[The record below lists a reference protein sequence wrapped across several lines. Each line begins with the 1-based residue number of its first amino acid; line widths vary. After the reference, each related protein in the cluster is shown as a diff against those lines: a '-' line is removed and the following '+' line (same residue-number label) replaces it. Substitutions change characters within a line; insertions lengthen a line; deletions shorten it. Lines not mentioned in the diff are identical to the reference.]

1 MFTNPIKHKSKIET
15 MKKVTKLGSKW
26 NNSANAGTFYWNLNN
41 ATSNRNRNISRQLV
55 NARNRRGKSKNP
67 RLFKYILCIPELPR
81 RLAKKTA
88 PARGKLKIKLGCI
101 SKFESLFSKVES
113 SA

>member
-1 MFTNPIKHKSKIET
+1 

-55 NARNRRGKSKNP
+55 NARNRRGKSQIPTCSNRFSVFLNYPAAWRNRQPPQGEVKN
-67 RLFKYILCIPELPR
+67 
-81 RLAKKTA
+81 
-88 PARGKLKIKLGCI
+88 KIGLY
-101 SKFESLFSKVES
+101 
-113 SA
+113 

>member
-1 MFTNPIKHKSKIET
+1 
-15 MKKVTKLGSKW
+15 MKKVTKLGGKW

-55 NARNRRGKSKNP
+55 NARNRRGKSQNP

-101 SKFESLFSKVES
+101 SKFESLFSKVEN

>member
-1 MFTNPIKHKSKIET
+1 

-55 NARNRRGKSKNP
+55 NARNRRGKSK
-67 RLFKYILCIPELPR
+67 IPTCSNRFSVFLNY
-81 RLAKKTA
+81 
-88 PARGKLKIKLGCI
+88 PAAWRNRQPPQVEVKNKIGLY
-101 SKFESLFSKVES
+101 
-113 SA
+113 

>member
-1 MFTNPIKHKSKIET
+1 

-55 NARNRRGKSKNP
+55 NARNRRGKSQNP
-67 RLFKYILCIPELPR
+67 RLFKYIFCIPELPR

-101 SKFESLFSKVES
+101 SKFESLFSKVEN

>member
-1 MFTNPIKHKSKIET
+1 

-55 NARNRRGKSKNP
+55 NARFSLWGSDLLP
-67 RLFKYILCIPELPR
+67 HRLFQINLCIPESPR
-81 RLAKKTA
+81 RLAEQTA
-88 PARGKLKIKLGCI
+88 PERGKLKIKFGRVGRL
-101 SKFESLFSKVES
+101 
-113 SA
+113 

>member
-1 MFTNPIKHKSKIET
+1 

-55 NARNRRGKSKNP
+55 NVRFSRGKFPGCFNDKSV
-67 RLFKYILCIPELPR
+67 F
-81 RLAKKTA
+81 
-88 PARGKLKIKLGCI
+88 LKDRATWQNRQPPKGG
-101 SKFESLFSKVES
+101 S
-113 SA
+113 

>member
-1 MFTNPIKHKSKIET
+1 

-55 NARNRRGKSKNP
+55 NAGFSRGIFPGCFNDKSVFLKDRATWQNRQPPKGGS
-67 RLFKYILCIPELPR
+67 
-81 RLAKKTA
+81 
-88 PARGKLKIKLGCI
+88 
-101 SKFESLFSKVES
+101 
-113 SA
+113 

>member
-1 MFTNPIKHKSKIET
+1 

-55 NARNRRGKSKNP
+55 NARFSRGKFPGCFNDKSV
-67 RLFKYILCIPELPR
+67 F
-81 RLAKKTA
+81 
-88 PARGKLKIKLGCI
+88 LKDRATWQNRQPPKGG
-101 SKFESLFSKVES
+101 S
-113 SA
+113 

>member
-1 MFTNPIKHKSKIET
+1 MHATGGENP
-15 MKKVTKLGSKW
+15 
-26 NNSANAGTFYWNLNN
+26 
-41 ATSNRNRNISRQLV
+41 
-55 NARNRRGKSKNP
+55 NP
-67 RLFKYILCIPELPR
+67 PPVQYILCIPELPR

-113 SA
+113 SD

>member
-1 MFTNPIKHKSKIET
+1 LFTNPIKHKSKNRNH
-15 MKKVTKLGSKW
+15 KKVTKLGSKW

-55 NARNRRGKSKNP
+55 NARNRRGKSKSP
-67 RLFKYILCIPELPR
+67 PVQYILCIPELPR

-88 PARGKLKIKLGCI
+88 PTRGKLKIKLGCI
-101 SKFESLFSKVES
+101 SKFKSLFSKVES

>member
-1 MFTNPIKHKSKIET
+1 

-55 NARNRRGKSKNP
+55 NARFSRGIFPGCFNDISVFLKDRATWQKQ
-67 RLFKYILCIPELPR
+67 
-81 RLAKKTA
+81 TA
-88 PARGKLKIKLGCI
+88 PERGKLKIKFVVLVD
-101 SKFESLFSKVES
+101 FES
-113 SA
+113 

>member
-1 MFTNPIKHKSKIET
+1 

-41 ATSNRNRNISRQLV
+41 AASNRNRDIGGQLV
-55 NARNRRGKSKNP
+55 NARNRRGKSKSP
-67 RLFKYILCIPELPR
+67 PVQYILCIPELPR

-88 PARGKLKIKLGCI
+88 PHKGEVKNKIGLY
-101 SKFESLFSKVES
+101 
-113 SA
+113 

>member
-1 MFTNPIKHKSKIET
+1 

-55 NARNRRGKSKNP
+55 NARFSRGIFPGCFNDISVFLKDRATWQNRQPPKGEVKNKIC
-67 RLFKYILCIPELPR
+67 RI
-81 RLAKKTA
+81 
-88 PARGKLKIKLGCI
+88 GKL
-101 SKFESLFSKVES
+101 
-113 SA
+113 

>member
-1 MFTNPIKHKSKIET
+1 

-55 NARNRRGKSKNP
+55 NARNRRGKSQNP
-67 RLFKYILCIPELPR
+67 RLFKYILCIPEFPR

-101 SKFESLFSKVES
+101 SKFESLFSKVEN

>member
-1 MFTNPIKHKSKIET
+1 

-55 NARNRRGKSKNP
+55 NARNRRGKSKTPTCSN
-67 RLFKYILCIPELPR
+67 RFSVFLNY
-81 RLAKKTA
+81 
-88 PARGKLKIKLGCI
+88 PAAWRNRQPPQGEVKNKIGLY
-101 SKFESLFSKVES
+101 
-113 SA
+113 